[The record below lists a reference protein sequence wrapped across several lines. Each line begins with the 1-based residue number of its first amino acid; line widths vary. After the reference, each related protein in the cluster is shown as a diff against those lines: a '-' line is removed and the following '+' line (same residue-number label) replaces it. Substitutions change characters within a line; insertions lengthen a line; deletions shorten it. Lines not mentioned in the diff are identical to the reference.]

1 MAIRFQCGSCN
12 QPIEVDDPW
21 GGRTV
26 ACPYC
31 HSTVTA
37 PSASTLDDLDD
48 IPTASPVVAAG
59 IDAGDPVSVQPGES
73 SNVVAL
79 VAIILAMVVI
89 ALIGLGT
96 MIAAPHALEMEQ
108 IARELEKAED
118 SAGSATK
125 AIIQYAQSRGGDL
138 PTWMFMLG
146 MIQMVTLATSVAA
159 IVCGIIGLR
168 HARRRRMAVAALAIC
183 GGVTIYFCAGMA
195 FSFA

>member
-12 QPIEVDDPW
+12 QPIEVDDQW

-31 HSTVTA
+31 KSTITA
-37 PSASTLDDLDD
+37 PFESTLGDLSD
-48 IPTASPVVAAG
+48 IPAASPVTSG
-59 IDAGDPVSVQPGES
+59 EIDSSAPVNAQSNES

-79 VAIILAMVVI
+79 VALILAMIVI

-96 MIAAPHALEMEQ
+96 MIAAPHALEMKQ
-108 IARELEKAED
+108 IARELEEAQD

-125 AIIQYAQSRGGDL
+125 AIIQYAQSHGGDL

-146 MIQMVTLATSVAA
+146 MIHIVTMAISVAA
-159 IVCGIIGLR
+159 IVCGIVGLR

-183 GGVTIYFCAGMA
+183 GGITVYSCAMMA

>member
-1 MAIRFQCGSCN
+1 MTIRFQCSSCN

-37 PSASTLDDLDD
+37 PSESTLGDLDD
-48 IPTASPVVAAG
+48 IPTASPVAADG
-59 IDAGDPVSVQPGES
+59 IDADDPASAQSSEP

-79 VAIILAMVVI
+79 VALILAMIVI

-96 MIAAPHALEMEQ
+96 LIAAPHALEMEQ

-118 SAGSATK
+118 STGSAMK
-125 AIIQYAQSRGGDL
+125 AIIQYADSHDGNL
-138 PTWMFMLG
+138 PTWMLMLG
-146 MIQMVTLATSVAA
+146 MIQMVMLATSVAA

-168 HARRRRMAVAALAIC
+168 HVPRRRMAVAALAIC
-183 GGVTIYFCAGMA
+183 GGITIYSCAGMA

>member
-37 PSASTLDDLDD
+37 PSASTLGDISD
-48 IPTASPVVAAG
+48 IPAASPVTA
-59 IDAGDPVSVQPGES
+59 DASDSISAQPSES

-79 VAIILAMVVI
+79 IAFILAMIVI

-96 MIAAPHALEMEQ
+96 MIAAPHALN
-108 IARELEKAED
+108 L
-118 SAGSATK
+118 
-125 AIIQYAQSRGGDL
+125 
-138 PTWMFMLG
+138 
-146 MIQMVTLATSVAA
+146 
-159 IVCGIIGLR
+159 
-168 HARRRRMAVAALAIC
+168 
-183 GGVTIYFCAGMA
+183 
-195 FSFA
+195 